1 MKEVYDS
8 WVSLAQ
14 EPQKDLSERREEL
27 TKKKKKSYA
36 QDKNSH
42 RENSVPSSLSPFLHW
57 YCKYLT
63 IVS

>member
-27 TKKKKKSYA
+27 TKKKKNLMLRIKTVIGRILCPPA
-36 QDKNSH
+36 
-42 RENSVPSSLSPFLHW
+42 SLHF
-57 YCKYLT
+57 CT
-63 IVS
+63 GIVST